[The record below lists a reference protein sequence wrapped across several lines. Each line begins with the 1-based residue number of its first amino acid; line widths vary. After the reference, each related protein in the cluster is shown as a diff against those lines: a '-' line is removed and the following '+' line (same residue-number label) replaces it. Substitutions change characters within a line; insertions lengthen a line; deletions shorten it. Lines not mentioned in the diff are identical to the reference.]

1 MGTNDCS
8 NARFMSHQLNFI
20 YNDSDWVAPSEYP
33 DLRNAD
39 EIAIDLET
47 KDPNLKTKGSGWA
60 TFDGGI
66 VGFAV
71 AALGQQWYF
80 PIQHDAGGNM
90 DLAVTTAFMVDLLKR
105 PSTKIFHN
113 ASYDVGWLLANGFEV
128 NGKIVDTMVAAA
140 LIDANRW
147 SFSLNACAKDYLGEI
162 KNETYL
168 KEKAKEW
175 GIDPKQDLWKMPA
188 GYVGFYAEQDAALT
202 LKLWQR
208 FKSEIQKQSINDVW
222 EMEMELLPILIK
234 MRQTGIRV
242 DEAKAAL
249 LKKEFRKKE
258 KEVLHKIKKETT
270 LSVDIWAAR
279 SVAQVFDRLGVEY
292 PRTAKSNEPSFTT
305 NWLQNCEHPIA
316 GLIREAREI
325 NKFHSTFIDSIQR
338 YVHKGRIHA
347 EINQLRSDQGG
358 TVSGRL
364 SYANPNLQQIP
375 ARNKEY
381 GNKIRSLFLPED
393 GRQWGSFDYSQQEPR
408 LVAHYSA
415 SIGERLDGSE
425 EFIQA
430 YADESADF
438 HQIVADMAGISRTQA
453 KTINLGLFYGMGK
466 AKLSKELGI
475 DKDKAEGLLNKYNSR
490 VPFVKKLAS
499 AVTQSASKFGFIR
512 TILGRKCRFD
522 KWEPATFGMN
532 QAMDYNEAKANYGN
546 NIRRAFTYKALN
558 RLIQGSAAD
567 QAKKAMIDCYKAGHL
582 PLLQI
587 HDELCFSVGND
598 KDIKDIKSKMENA
611 VENLKVPFKC
621 DVALGKSWGEAK
633 DE

>member
-1 MGTNDCS
+1 MT
-8 NARFMSHQLNFI
+8 HQLNFI
-20 YNDSDWVAPSEYP
+20 YNDSDWVCPSEYP
-33 DLRNAD
+33 DLSQAK

-47 KDPNLKTKGSGWA
+47 KDPNMKTKGTGWA
-60 TFDGGI
+60 TFDGHI

-71 AALGQQWYF
+71 AAYDQQWYF
-80 PIQHDAGGNM
+80 PIAHDAGGNM
-90 DLAVTTAFMVDLLKR
+90 DLAMTTAWMQDVLKT
-105 PSTKIFHN
+105 PATKIFHN
-113 ASYDVGWLLANGFEV
+113 ASYDVGWLLVNGFEIR
-128 NGKIVDTMVAAA
+128 GKIVDTMIAAA
-140 LIDANRW
+140 LINENRF

-162 KNETYL
+162 KNETFL
-168 KEKAKEW
+168 NEKAKEW
-175 GIDPKQDLWKMPA
+175 GIDPKADLWKLPA

-208 FKSEIQKQSINDVW
+208 FKTEIQQQSINDVW
-222 EMEMELLPILIK
+222 DMEMELLPTLIK
-234 MRQTGIRV
+234 MRQIGIRV
-242 DEAKAAL
+242 DEEKAHI
-249 LKKEFRKKE
+249 LKKEFKKKE
-258 KEVLHKIKKETT
+258 FEVLRKIKKETT
-270 LSVDIWAAR
+270 LDVDIWAAR

-292 PRTAKSNEPSFTT
+292 PRTAKSDEPSFTT
-305 NWLQNCEHPIA
+305 NWLMNCDHPIA
-316 GLIREAREI
+316 ALVREAREI

-375 ARNKEY
+375 ARNKEF
-381 GNKIRSLFLPED
+381 GSKIRSLFLPEE

-475 DKDKAEGLLNKYNSR
+475 DKDKAEILLNKYNSR

-512 TILGRKCRFD
+512 TIKGRKCRFD

-532 QAMDYNEAKANYGN
+532 QAMNYNEAKANYGN

-567 QAKKAMIDCYKAGHL
+567 QAKQAMIDCAKAGHL
-582 PLLQI
+582 PMLQI
-587 HDELCFSVGND
+587 HDELCFSIGTD
-598 KDIKDIKSKMENA
+598 KDIEVIKNKMENA
-611 VENLKVPFKC
+611 VDNLKVPFKC
-621 DVALGKSWGEAK
+621 DVALGRSWGEAK